1 MTRMNDPS
9 IDQALRND
17 AGRVIYGL
25 RSRNAYAVSYIVRAA
40 EKMGAIEELVAAR
53 DESRTE
59 PKYRKP
65 EEEIKAKASENIELS
80 AVDEIKA
87 KIDRAK
93 ESKDPKTGKRIL
105 ATSRKSYRVIADD
118 IMDDIDVDQA
128 RQKIMSLYEGIKS

>member
-1 MTRMNDPS
+1 MARMNDPS

-17 AGRVIYGL
+17 AGRVIYSL
-25 RSRNAYAVSYIVRAA
+25 RSRNTYAVSYIVRAA
-40 EKMGAIEELVAAR
+40 EKMGAMEELVATR

-65 EEEIKAKASENIELS
+65 EEEIKAKASDSIELS
-80 AVDEIKA
+80 VVDEIKA

-105 ATSRKSYRVIADD
+105 ATSKKSYSVVADD
-118 IMDDIDVDQA
+118 IMDDIDADQA
-128 RQKIMSLYEGIKS
+128 RQKIMSLYESIKS